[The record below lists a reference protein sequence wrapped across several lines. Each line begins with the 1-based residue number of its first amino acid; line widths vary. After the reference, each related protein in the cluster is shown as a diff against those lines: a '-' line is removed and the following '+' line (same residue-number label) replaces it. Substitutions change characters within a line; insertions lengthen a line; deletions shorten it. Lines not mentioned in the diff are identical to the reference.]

1 MWPHLGTEGKYKSF
15 LTLPTT
21 HMIEVLDAISAA
33 RCDLRRTSRKVKSV
47 RIRWS
52 SLDAGTVVVVPVGQV
67 VVSQALAG
75 AHVD

>member
-1 MWPHLGTEGKYKSF
+1 
-15 LTLPTT
+15 
-21 HMIEVLDAISAA
+21 MIEVLDAISAA
-33 RCDLRRTSRKVKSV
+33 RSDLRRTSGEVKSV

-67 VVSQALAG
+67 VIGQALAG

>member
-1 MWPHLGTEGKYKSF
+1 
-15 LTLPTT
+15 
-21 HMIEVLDAISAA
+21 MIEVLDAISAA
-33 RCDLRRTSRKVKSV
+33 RSDLRRTSGEVKSV

-52 SLDAGTVVVVPVGQV
+52 SLDAGAVIVVPVCHV